1 MSEILSSIVSF
12 VLVIGILVA
21 FHEYGHFW
29 VARKLGIKVTRFSI
43 GFGKPVFRW
52 RGKRDDTEYVIAQ
65 VPLGGYV
72 KMIDERN
79 GPVGEAD
86 LPYAFNRKPLAT
98 RMAVV
103 VAGPLFNLILAVI
116 AYWAVFIIGIEGIK
130 PIVGEI
136 QPTSRAEQAAL
147 NSGDQII
154 SINDVKTVNWDIIGL
169 ELIEAVL
176 DEQPQV
182 AVTVIEN
189 NGQEQTR
196 HINLEGLSPDLSKGS
211 IISSIGIHPRLPV
224 WPAIIDSVI
233 EGEPA
238 ARAGLRPGDRVI
250 GTDEQNIKDWREWV
264 RYLRM
269 RPGEQVQVSILRDG
283 EARQVSLVIGNKLYD
298 SNSYGYIGAIARP
311 PEGIPPE
318 LRSVLQYSPLMAIG
332 PALKKTAQL
341 SLLTLRMLGKML
353 VGEVSVKNISG
364 PITIAQYAG
373 QSASIGLVQFL
384 AFIAVVSVSLG
395 VLNLLPIPVLDGG
408 HLMYYLIELFK
419 GSPVSE
425 KAQLLGQQIGLVILA
440 MLMMLAVY
448 NDVMRLF

>member
-1 MSEILSSIVSF
+1 MSEILVSIGSF
-12 VLVIGILVA
+12 ILVIGILVT

-29 VARKLGIKVTRFSI
+29 VARMLGVKVTRFSV
-43 GFGKPVFRW
+43 GFGKPVFSW

-65 VPLGGYV
+65 IPLGGYV
-72 KMIDERN
+72 KMIDERD
-79 GPVGEAD
+79 GPVDEAD

-103 VAGPLFNLILAVI
+103 VAGPLFNFILAVF
-116 AYWAVFIIGIEGIK
+116 AYWAVFIIGVEGIK
-130 PIVGEI
+130 PVVGEI
-136 QPTSRAEQAAL
+136 QASTRAEQAAL
-147 NSGDQII
+147 RSGDQIV
-154 SINDVKTVNWDIIGL
+154 SINDVKTVNWDSIGL
-169 ELIEAVL
+169 ELIEGVL
-176 DEQPQV
+176 DQADQV
-182 AVTVIEN
+182 TVTVIDEN
-189 NGQEQTR
+189 QQEQTR
-196 HINLEGLSPDLSKGS
+196 YLNLKGLSADLSKGN
-211 IISSIGIHPRLPV
+211 IISNIGIHPRLPV
-224 WPAIIDSVI
+224 WSAIIDSVI

-238 ARAGLRPGDRVI
+238 ALAGLRSGDKVI
-250 GTDEQNIKDWREWV
+250 AVNEQDIKDWRDWV
-264 RYLRM
+264 RYLRK

-283 EARQVSLVIGNKLYD
+283 EYRQLSLVVGNKLDD
-298 SNSYGYIGAIARP
+298 SVSYGYIGAIAKA

-384 AFIAVVSVSLG
+384 AFIAIVSVSLG

-408 HLMYYLIELFK
+408 HLMYYLVELFK

-425 KAQLLGQQIGLVILA
+425 KTQLLGQQIGLVILA

>member
-1 MSEILSSIVSF
+1 
-12 VLVIGILVA
+12 
-21 FHEYGHFW
+21 
-29 VARKLGIKVTRFSI
+29 
-43 GFGKPVFRW
+43 
-52 RGKRDDTEYVIAQ
+52 
-65 VPLGGYV
+65 
-72 KMIDERN
+72 
-79 GPVGEAD
+79 
-86 LPYAFNRKPLAT
+86 
-98 RMAVV
+98 
-103 VAGPLFNLILAVI
+103 LFNFILAVI
-116 AYWAVFIIGIEGIK
+116 AYWVVFIIGIEGIK
-130 PIVGEI
+130 PVIDEI
-136 QPTSRAEQAAL
+136 QPSSRAEQAAL
-147 NSGDQII
+147 RSGDHIV
-154 SINDVKTVNWDIIGL
+154 SINDVKTVNWDAIGL

-176 DEQPQV
+176 DQQSRV
-182 AVTVIEN
+182 AITVIDN
-189 NGQEQTR
+189 NLQEQTR
-196 HINLEGLSPDLSKGS
+196 HINLQGLSPDLSKGS
-211 IISSIGIHPRLPV
+211 IVSNIGIHPRLPV

-238 ARAGLRPGDRVI
+238 DLAGLRPGDRVI
-250 GTDEQNIKDWREWV
+250 ATDEQDIKDWRDWV
-264 RYLRM
+264 RYLRK
-269 RPGEQVQVSILRDG
+269 RPGEQVQVRIQREG
-283 EARQVSLVIGNKLYD
+283 EVRQISLMVGNKLDD
-298 SNSYGYIGAIARP
+298 SVSYGYIGAIARP

-384 AFIAVVSVSLG
+384 AFIAIVSVSLG

-425 KAQLLGQQIGLVILA
+425 KTQLLGQQIGLVILA

>member
-1 MSEILSSIVSF
+1 MSEFLVSVGSF
-12 VLVIGILVA
+12 ILVIGILVT

-29 VARKLGIKVTRFSI
+29 VARKLGIKVTRFSV
-43 GFGKPVFRW
+43 GFGRPVFSW
-52 RGKRDDTEYVIAQ
+52 RGKRDGTEYVIAQ
-65 VPLGGYV
+65 IPLGGYV
-72 KMIDERN
+72 KMIDERDE
-79 GPVGEAD
+79 PVDEAD

-103 VAGPLFNLILAVI
+103 VAGPLFNFILAVF

-130 PIVGEI
+130 PVVGEI
-136 QPTSRAEQAAL
+136 QASSRAEQAAL
-147 NSGDQII
+147 RSGDQIV
-154 SINDVKTVNWDIIGL
+154 SINDVKTVNWDSIGL
-169 ELIEAVL
+169 ELIEGVL
-176 DEQPQV
+176 DQADQV
-182 AVTVIEN
+182 TVTVIDEN
-189 NGQEQTR
+189 QQEQTR
-196 HINLEGLSPDLSKGS
+196 HINLKGLSADLSKGN
-211 IISSIGIHPRLPV
+211 IISNIGIHPRLPV
-224 WPAIIDSVI
+224 WSAIIDSVI

-238 ARAGLRPGDRVI
+238 ALAGFRSGDKVI
-250 GTDEQNIKDWREWV
+250 AVNEQDIKDWRDWV
-264 RYLRM
+264 RYLRK

-283 EARQVSLVIGNKLYD
+283 EYRQLSLMIGNKLED
-298 SNSYGYIGAIARP
+298 SVSYGYIGAIAKA

-384 AFIAVVSVSLG
+384 AFIAIVSVSLG

-408 HLMYYLIELFK
+408 HLMYYLVEMFK

-425 KAQLLGQQIGLVILA
+425 KTQLVGQQIGPVILA
-440 MLMMLAVY
+440 TLMMLDVY
-448 NDVMRLF
+448 NDVTRLF

>member
-233 EGEPA
+233 DGEPA
-238 ARAGLRPGDRVI
+238 ALAGLRPGDRVI

>member
-1 MSEILSSIVSF
+1 MSEILLSIGSF
-12 VLVIGILVA
+12 ILVIGILVT

-43 GFGKPVFRW
+43 GFGKPLFSW
-52 RGKRDDTEYVIAQ
+52 RGKRDNTEYVIAQ
-65 VPLGGYV
+65 IPLGGYV
-72 KMIDERN
+72 KMIDERDE
-79 GPVGEAD
+79 PVDDAD

-103 VAGPLFNLILAVI
+103 AAGPLFNFILAVF
-116 AYWAVFIIGIEGIK
+116 AYWAVFIIGVEGIK
-130 PIVGEI
+130 PVIGEVEVA
-136 QPTSRAEQAAL
+136 SRAEQAAL
-147 NSGDQII
+147 HSGDQIV
-154 SINDVKTVNWDIIGL
+154 SINGFKTANWDIIGL
-169 ELIEAVL
+169 ELIEGVL
-176 DEQPQV
+176 DQQSRL
-182 AVTVIEN
+182 AVTVIDDN
-189 NGQEQTR
+189 QQER
-196 HINLEGLSPDLSKGS
+196 VRYINLEGLSADLSRGS
-211 IISSIGIHPRLPV
+211 IIANIGIHPRLPV
-224 WPAIIDSVI
+224 WKAIIDSVI

-238 ARAGLRPGDRVI
+238 ALAGLRPGDQVLAVN
-250 GTDEQNIKDWREWV
+250 EQKIKDWRDWV
-264 RYLRM
+264 GYLRQ
-269 RPGEQVQVSILRDG
+269 RPDEQVQVTILRNG
-283 EARQVSLVIGNKLYD
+283 NVRQMNLMVGNK
-298 SNSYGYIGAIARP
+298 SGESGSYGYIGAIAKA

-318 LRSVLQYSPLMAIG
+318 LRSVLQYSPLMAVG

-353 VGEVSVKNISG
+353 VGEISVKNISG

-384 AFIAVVSVSLG
+384 AFIAIVSVSLG

-408 HLMYYLIELFK
+408 HLMYYLVELFT

-425 KAQLLGQQIGLVILA
+425 KTQLLGQQVGLVILA

>member
-1 MSEILSSIVSF
+1 MSEILSSILSF

-21 FHEYGHFW
+21 FHEFGHFW
-29 VARKLGIKVTRFSI
+29 VARKLGVKVTRFSI

-130 PIVGEI
+130 PVVGEI

-147 NSGDQII
+147 TSGDQII

-182 AVTVIEN
+182 AVTVIDN
-189 NGQEQTR
+189 NRQEQTR

-211 IISSIGIHPRLPV
+211 IISSIGIHPRLPA

-238 ARAGLRPGDRVI
+238 ALAGLLPGDRVI

-283 EARQVSLVIGNKLYD
+283 EARQVSLVIGNKLDD
-298 SNSYGYIGAIARP
+298 SISYGYIGAIARP

-425 KAQLLGQQIGLVILA
+425 KTQLLGQQIGLVILA

>member
-1 MSEILSSIVSF
+1 MSEILVSIGSF
-12 VLVIGILVA
+12 ILVIGILVT

-29 VARKLGIKVTRFSI
+29 VARKLGVKVTRFSV
-43 GFGKPVFRW
+43 GFGKPVFSW

-65 VPLGGYV
+65 IPLGGYV
-72 KMIDERN
+72 KMLDERDE
-79 GPVGEAD
+79 PVDEAD

-103 VAGPLFNLILAVI
+103 VAGPLFNFILAVF
-116 AYWAVFIIGIEGIK
+116 AYWAVFIIGVEGIK

-136 QPTSRAEQAAL
+136 QASTRAEQAAL
-147 NSGDQII
+147 RSGDQIV
-154 SINDVKTVNWDIIGL
+154 SINDVKTVNWDSIGL
-169 ELIEAVL
+169 ELIEGVL
-176 DEQPQV
+176 DQADQV
-182 AVTVIEN
+182 TVTVIDEN
-189 NGQEQTR
+189 QQEQTR
-196 HINLEGLSPDLSKGS
+196 YLNLKGLSADLSKGN
-211 IISSIGIHPRLPV
+211 IISNIGIHPRLPV
-224 WPAIIDSVI
+224 WSAIIDSVI

-238 ARAGLRPGDRVI
+238 ALAGFRSGDKVI
-250 GTDEQNIKDWREWV
+250 AVNEQDIKDWRDWV
-264 RYLRM
+264 RYLRK

-283 EARQVSLVIGNKLYD
+283 EYRQLSLVVGNKLDD
-298 SNSYGYIGAIARP
+298 SVSYGYIGAIAKA

-384 AFIAVVSVSLG
+384 TFIAIVSVSLG

-408 HLMYYLIELFK
+408 HLMYYLVEMFK

-425 KAQLLGQQIGLVILA
+425 KTQLLGQQIGLVILA
-440 MLMMLAVY
+440 LLMMLAVY

>member
-1 MSEILSSIVSF
+1 MSEILVSIGSF
-12 VLVIGILVA
+12 ILVIGILVT

-29 VARKLGIKVTRFSI
+29 VARKLGVKVTRFSV
-43 GFGKPVFRW
+43 GFGKPVFSW
-52 RGKRDDTEYVIAQ
+52 RGKRDGTEYVIAQ
-65 VPLGGYV
+65 IPLGGYV
-72 KMIDERN
+72 KMIDERDE
-79 GPVGEAD
+79 PVDEAD

-103 VAGPLFNLILAVI
+103 VAGPLFNFILAVF

-130 PIVGEI
+130 PVVGEI
-136 QPTSRAEQAAL
+136 QASSRAEQAAL
-147 NSGDQII
+147 RSGDQIV
-154 SINDVKTVNWDIIGL
+154 SINDVKTVNWDSIGL
-169 ELIEAVL
+169 ELIEGVL
-176 DEQPQV
+176 DQADQV
-182 AVTVIEN
+182 TVTVIDEN
-189 NGQEQTR
+189 QQEQTR
-196 HINLEGLSPDLSKGS
+196 HINLKGLSADLSKGN
-211 IISSIGIHPRLPV
+211 IISNIGIHPRLPV
-224 WPAIIDSVI
+224 WSAIIDSVI

-238 ARAGLRPGDRVI
+238 ALAGFRSGDKVI
-250 GTDEQNIKDWREWV
+250 AVNEQDIKDWRDWV
-264 RYLRM
+264 RYLRK

-283 EARQVSLVIGNKLYD
+283 EYRQLSLVVGNKLDD
-298 SNSYGYIGAIARP
+298 SVSYGYIGAIAKP

-384 AFIAVVSVSLG
+384 AFIAIVSVSLG

-408 HLMYYLIELFK
+408 HLMYYLVEMFK

-425 KAQLLGQQIGLVILA
+425 KTQLLGQQIGLVILA
-440 MLMMLAVY
+440 LLMMLAVY

>member
-1 MSEILSSIVSF
+1 MPEILSSILSF
-12 VLVIGILVA
+12 ILVIGILVA

-29 VARKLGIKVTRFSI
+29 VARKLGVKVTRFSI

-79 GPVGEAD
+79 GPVDEAE

-103 VAGPLFNLILAVI
+103 VAGPLFNFILAVF
-116 AYWAVFIIGIEGIK
+116 AYWFVFIIGIEGIK
-130 PIVGEI
+130 PVVGEI
-136 QPTSRAEQAAL
+136 QPASRAEQAVL
-147 NSGDQII
+147 RSGDQII

-176 DEQPQV
+176 DEQPQ
-182 AVTVIEN
+182 ASITVIDKN
-189 NGQEQTR
+189 LQEQTR
-196 HINLEGLSPDLSKGS
+196 QINLEGLSPDLSKGS
-211 IISSIGIHPRLPV
+211 IVANIGIHPRLPV

-238 ARAGLRPGDRVI
+238 ALAGLRSGDRI
-250 GTDEQNIKDWREWV
+250 TATDEQEIKDWRDWV

-269 RPGEQVQVSILRDG
+269 RPGEQVQVGILRDG
-283 EARQVSLVIGNKLYD
+283 EARQISLVIGNKIDD
-298 SNSYGYIGAIARP
+298 SITYGYIGAMARP

-384 AFIAVVSVSLG
+384 AFIAIVSVSLG

>member
-1 MSEILSSIVSF
+1 MSEILVSIGSF
-12 VLVIGILVA
+12 ILVIGILVT

-29 VARKLGIKVTRFSI
+29 VARMLGVKVTRFSV
-43 GFGKPVFRW
+43 GFGKPVFSW

-65 VPLGGYV
+65 IPLGGYV
-72 KMIDERN
+72 KMIDERD
-79 GPVGEAD
+79 GPVDEAD

-103 VAGPLFNLILAVI
+103 VAGPLFNFILAVF
-116 AYWAVFIIGIEGIK
+116 AYWAVFIIGVEGIK
-130 PIVGEI
+130 PVVGEI
-136 QPTSRAEQAAL
+136 QASTRAEQAAL
-147 NSGDQII
+147 RSGDQIV
-154 SINDVKTVNWDIIGL
+154 SINDVKTVNWDSIGL
-169 ELIEAVL
+169 ELIEGVL
-176 DEQPQV
+176 DQADQV
-182 AVTVIEN
+182 TVTVIDEN
-189 NGQEQTR
+189 QQEQTR
-196 HINLEGLSPDLSKGS
+196 YLNLKGLSADLSKGN
-211 IISSIGIHPRLPV
+211 IISNIGIHPRLPV
-224 WPAIIDSVI
+224 WSAIIDSVI

-238 ARAGLRPGDRVI
+238 ALAGLRSGDKVI
-250 GTDEQNIKDWREWV
+250 AVNEQDIKDWRDWV
-264 RYLRM
+264 RYLRK

-283 EARQVSLVIGNKLYD
+283 EYLQLSLVVGNKLDD
-298 SNSYGYIGAIARP
+298 SVSYGYIGAIAKA

-384 AFIAVVSVSLG
+384 AFIAIVSVSLG

-408 HLMYYLIELFK
+408 HLMYYLVELFK

-425 KAQLLGQQIGLVILA
+425 KTQLLGQQIGLVILA